1 MIEKRQT
8 RDGEVRYEVRLR
20 GADGKE
26 RSRTFRTKREAGR
39 YERTQLTA
47 IEQGLWIDPRAGKV
61 TLKAWAAEWQR
72 TVVHLRP
79 TTQRIYAANLRNHI
93 LPELGGIELGKLTP
107 SLLRAWLSN
116 LASAPGRHGE
126 PLAAASVAQAYRT
139 LNRVLAAAVDDELL
153 GRNPLHGVKPPRPET
168 QDMRFLTH
176 DEIATL
182 AAKIDARYRAF
193 VLVAAYT
200 GLRAGELIGL
210 RRKHVD
216 LLHRTITVVEQVQ
229 YINGDH
235 HVQAP
240 KTAAGRRSVAVPA
253 SVMAALDEHLAA
265 HAEPGPNDLVF
276 PAPTGGFLRL
286 ENFRRRVW
294 NPAVAAAGVGPLR
307 VHDMRHTCAS
317 LAIAEGADIKVL
329 QRMLGH
335 ASAAV
340 TLDRYGHLFP
350 GQAQS
355 VAERLDEKAR
365 VATPA
370 DSPAGFSRDRRPRR
384 SRR

>member
-8 RDGEVRYEVRLR
+8 QEGEVRYEVRLR

-26 RSRTFRTKREAGR
+26 RSRTFRTKREASR
-39 YERTQLTA
+39 YERSQLTA

-61 TLKAWAAEWQR
+61 TLNAWAAEWQR
-72 TVVHLRP
+72 TVVHLRA

-116 LASAPGRHGE
+116 LATAPGRRDQ

-153 GRNPLHGVKPPRPET
+153 GRNPLQGVKPPRPDT
-168 QDMRFLTH
+168 HDMRFLTH
-176 DEIATL
+176 DEVATL
-182 AAKIDARYRAF
+182 AARIDARYRAL

-210 RRKHVD
+210 RRRHVD

-240 KTAAGRRSVAVPA
+240 KTTAGRRSVAVPA

-265 HAEPGPNDLVF
+265 YAEPGADGLVF

-294 NPAVAAAGVGPLR
+294 QPAVAAAGVGPLR

-335 ASAAV
+335 ASAAL

-365 VATPA
+365 LATPA
-370 DSPAGFSRDRRPRR
+370 DQPAGFSRDRRPRR